1 MTEIILAAPADF
13 PRVRAFYHS
22 LIEEMQHLPWF
33 PCWEKDVYPTDA
45 SLLGYIV
52 RGEMHLLIS
61 DGEIAAAA
69 ALSERL
75 DCSDEIRWSS
85 SVAESEYA
93 TVNMVAVHPR
103 FARRGFAKQMIV
115 HLQTLARAKGLRA
128 LRLDVV
134 DFNEPARTLYTG
146 LDFQYVDRETTVFD
160 DGSSLTFELY
170 EQIL

>member
-1 MTEIILAAPADF
+1 MAEIILAVPEDF

-22 LIEEMQHLPWF
+22 LIEEMQPLPWF
-33 PCWEKDVYPTDA
+33 PCWEKDIYPTDA
-45 SLLGYIV
+45 SLLGYIE

-69 ALSERL
+69 ALGGQL
-75 DCSDEIRWSS
+75 DCGDEIRWPSS
-85 SVAESEYA
+85 ATEGEYA

-115 HLQTLARAKGLRA
+115 HLQTLARAKGLHA

-134 DFNEPARTLYTG
+134 DFNEPARKLYTG
-146 LDFQYVDRETTVFD
+146 LGFQYVDRETTVFD
-160 DGSSLTFELY
+160 DGSSLTFDLY